1 MTTSYKADVVA
12 WANEQVALIRA
23 GKLDQLDLANIAEE
37 IEDVGKSEQRE
48 LASRMSVLLAHLL
61 KWQYQPAR
69 QSKSW
74 KYTLSTQRKEIA
86 YVLMEAPSLRTKFND
101 DQWLEILWAKAKSQA
116 ESETGL
122 DVDTFPETCPWRM
135 DDILTE
141 NWLPE

>member
-1 MTTSYKADVVA
+1 
-12 WANEQVALIRA
+12 
-23 GKLDQLDLANIAEE
+23 
-37 IEDVGKSEQRE
+37 
-48 LASRMSVLLAHLL
+48 VL
-61 KWQYQPAR
+61 K
-69 QSKSW
+69 
-74 KYTLSTQRKEIA
+74 
-86 YVLMEAPSLRTKFND
+86 EAPSLRTKFND